1 MNQPSPRAADAPDQR
16 AAPLLTYRD
25 DATGEQV
32 DLSPAELGTWAARTA
47 SLLTSGCGLRSGSR
61 VAVLLP
67 PHWQTAAVL
76 LGSWAAGMPV
86 AFHGWAAAG
95 LSDPPPADAVF
106 AASSRITSW
115 LDTVPEAPHRFALP
129 LTPAAGTPAIGA
141 APAHP
146 HPEGYRDYLTALH
159 EHGGSPPPASLLG
172 TTAPATTDGT
182 TYREWGSLGAAI
194 AADLG
199 LVPGDRVLVDTGLHE
214 QPVQWLLAPLAAGA
228 SIVLWANGD
237 PATVGERAA
246 AEGVTRVL

>member
-1 MNQPSPRAADAPDQR
+1 MNEPATRAADAPDHR
-16 AAPLLTYRD
+16 IPPLLTYRD
-25 DATGEQV
+25 DATGEHV
-32 DLSPAELGTWAARTA
+32 SLSAAELGTWAARTA

-106 AASSRITSW
+106 AATSRITSW
-115 LDTVPEAPHRFALP
+115 LDTVPQAPHRFALS
-129 LTPAAGTPAIGA
+129 LAATPEA
-141 APAHP
+141 AP
-146 HPEGYRDYLTALH
+146 PEGYRDFLTALR
-159 EHGGSPPPASLLG
+159 EQGGSPPPATLLG

-194 AADLG
+194 AADLH
-199 LVPGDRVLVDTGLHE
+199 LVPGDRVLIDTELHE

-228 SIVLWANGD
+228 SVVLWANGD
-237 PATVGERAA
+237 PATVDERAA